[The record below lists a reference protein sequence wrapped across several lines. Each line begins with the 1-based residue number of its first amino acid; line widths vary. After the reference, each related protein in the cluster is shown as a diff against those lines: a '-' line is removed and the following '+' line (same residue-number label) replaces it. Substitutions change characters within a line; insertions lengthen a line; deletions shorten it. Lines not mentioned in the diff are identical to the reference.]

1 MKKILLLLLCLVSVT
16 VSAQEKPFWNEIS
29 AFVKQ
34 DSINKP
40 KDGIILFVG
49 SSSFRLWNDVKRDFN
64 NDNILNRAFGGA
76 TLLDMIRYKDQ
87 NLLNYH
93 PSKIVLYCGENDVAS
108 SDKVDGKEVF
118 HRFKT
123 LFDIIRKQYPDVPLV
138 YVSIKPCILRWSM
151 KDRMMDANQRI
162 SSFLSHKKKTT
173 FVDIW
178 DAMLENGV
186 PKKDIFRE
194 DNLHMNAKGY
204 AIWIEKMKG
213 VINE

>member
-1 MKKILLLLLCLVSVT
+1 MKKVLLLLLCVVSVT
-16 VSAQEKPFWNEIS
+16 VSAQERPFWKEIS

-40 KDGIILFVG
+40 KEGVILFVG
-49 SSSFRLWNDVKRDFN
+49 SSSFRLWTDVKKDFN

-118 HRFKT
+118 QRFKT

-178 DAMLENGV
+178 DAMLENGE

-204 AIWIEKMKG
+204 AIWIEKMKS
-213 VINE
+213 VISE

>member
-1 MKKILLLLLCLVSVT
+1 MKKVLLLLLCVVSVT
-16 VSAQEKPFWNEIS
+16 VSAQEKPFWKEIS

-49 SSSFRLWNDVKRDFN
+49 SSSFRLWTDVKKDFN
-64 NDNILNRAFGGA
+64 NENILNRAFGGA

-118 HRFKT
+118 QRFKT

-151 KDRMMDANQRI
+151 KDRMIDANQRI

-178 DAMLENGV
+178 DAMLENGE

-213 VINE
+213 VINN

>member
-1 MKKILLLLLCLVSVT
+1 MKKIILLLLCISYLSIN
-16 VSAQEKPFWNEIS
+16 AQEKPFWSEIN

-49 SSSFRLWNDVKRDFN
+49 SSSFRLWTDLKKDFN
-64 NDNILNRAFGGA
+64 NETIVNRAFGGSK
-76 TLLDMIRYKDQ
+76 LIDIIRYKDQ

-118 HRFKT
+118 KRFKT
-123 LFDIIRKQYPDVPLV
+123 VYNLIRKQYPNVPFV
-138 YVSIKPCILRWSM
+138 YVSIKPSISRWSM
-151 KDRMMDANQRI
+151 KDRMIDANQRI
-162 SSFLSHKKKTT
+162 SSFLNHKKKTT
-173 FVDIW
+173 FINIW
-178 DAMLENGV
+178 GAMLENGE

-194 DNLHMNAKGY
+194 DKLHMNKKGY
-204 AIWIEKMKG
+204 AIWTEKMQE
-213 VINE
+213 VINN

>member
-1 MKKILLLLLCLVSVT
+1 MKKVLLLLLCLVSVT

-34 DSINKP
+34 DSINRP
-40 KDGIILFVG
+40 KEGVILFVG
-49 SSSFRLWNDVKRDFN
+49 SSSFRIWTDVKKDLN
-64 NDNILNRAFGGA
+64 NENILNRAFGGA

-93 PSKIVLYCGENDVAS
+93 SSKIVLYCGENDVAS
-108 SDKVDGKEVF
+108 SEKVDGKEVF
-118 HRFKT
+118 QRFKT
-123 LFDIIRKQYPDVPLV
+123 LFEIIRKQYPEVPFV
-138 YVSIKPCILRWSM
+138 FVSIKPCILRWSM
-151 KDRMMDANQRI
+151 RDRMMDANQRI
-162 SSFLSHKKKTT
+162 SSFLSHEKKTT
-173 FVDIW
+173 FINIW
-178 DAMLENGV
+178 DAMLENGE

-213 VINE
+213 VINN

>member
-1 MKKILLLLLCLVSVT
+1 MKKVLLLLLCVVSVT
-16 VSAQEKPFWNEIS
+16 VSAQEKPFWKEIS

-40 KDGIILFVG
+40 KEGIILFVG
-49 SSSFRLWNDVKRDFN
+49 SSSFRLWTDVKKDFN
-64 NDNILNRAFGGA
+64 NENILNRAFGGA

-118 HRFKT
+118 QRFKT

-178 DAMLENGV
+178 DAMLENGE

-204 AIWIEKMKG
+204 AIWIEKMKS
-213 VINE
+213 VINN

>member
-1 MKKILLLLLCLVSVT
+1 MKKVLLLLLCLVSVT

-34 DSINKP
+34 DSINRP
-40 KDGIILFVG
+40 KEGVILFVG
-49 SSSFRLWNDVKRDFN
+49 SSSFRIWTDVKKDLN
-64 NDNILNRAFGGA
+64 NENILNRAFGGA

-108 SDKVDGKEVF
+108 SEKVDGKEVF
-118 HRFKT
+118 QRFKT
-123 LFDIIRKQYPDVPLV
+123 LFEIIRKQYPEVPFV
-138 YVSIKPCILRWSM
+138 FVSIKPCILRWSM
-151 KDRMMDANQRI
+151 RDRMMDANQRI
-162 SSFLSHKKKTT
+162 SSFLSHEKKTT
-173 FVDIW
+173 FINIW
-178 DAMLENGV
+178 DAMLENGE

-213 VINE
+213 VINN

>member
-1 MKKILLLLLCLVSVT
+1 MKKVILLLLCVSYL
-16 VSAQEKPFWNEIS
+16 SINAQEKPFWSEIN

-49 SSSFRLWNDVKRDFN
+49 SSSFRLWADLKKDFN
-64 NDNILNRAFGGA
+64 NETIVNRAFGGSK
-76 TLLDMIRYKDQ
+76 LIDIIRYKDQ

-118 HRFKT
+118 KRFKT
-123 LFDIIRKQYPDVPLV
+123 VYNLIRKQYPNVPFV
-138 YVSIKPCILRWSM
+138 YVSIKPSISRWSM
-151 KDRMMDANQRI
+151 KDRMIDANQRI
-162 SSFLSHKKKTT
+162 SSFLNHKKKTT
-173 FVDIW
+173 FINIW
-178 DAMLENGV
+178 GAMLENGE

-194 DNLHMNAKGY
+194 DKLHMNKKGY
-204 AIWIEKMKG
+204 AIWTEKMQE
-213 VINE
+213 VINN

>member
-1 MKKILLLLLCLVSVT
+1 MKKVLLLLLCLVSVT
-16 VSAQEKPFWNEIS
+16 AIAQEKPFWKEIS

-40 KDGIILFVG
+40 KDGVILFVG
-49 SSSFRLWNDVKRDFN
+49 SSSFRLWTDVKKDFN
-64 NDNILNRAFGGA
+64 NENILNRAFGGA

-118 HRFKT
+118 QRFKT

-138 YVSIKPCILRWSM
+138 YVSIKPCLLRWSM
-151 KDRMMDANQRI
+151 KDRMIDANQRI

-178 DAMLENGV
+178 DAMLENGE

-213 VINE
+213 VINN

>member
-1 MKKILLLLLCLVSVT
+1 MKKVLLLLLCVVSVI
-16 VSAQEKPFWNEIS
+16 VSAQEKPFWKEIS

-40 KDGIILFVG
+40 KDGVILFVG
-49 SSSFRLWNDVKRDFN
+49 SSSFRLWTDVKKDFN
-64 NDNILNRAFGGA
+64 NENILNRAFGGA

-118 HRFKT
+118 QRFKT

-138 YVSIKPCILRWSM
+138 YVSIKPCLLRWSM
-151 KDRMMDANQRI
+151 KDRMIDANQRI

-178 DAMLENGV
+178 DAMLENGE

-213 VINE
+213 VINN

>member
-29 AFVKQ
+29 AFVKR

-49 SSSFRLWNDVKRDFN
+49 SSSFRLWTDVKKDFN

-118 HRFKT
+118 QRFKI

-151 KDRMMDANQRI
+151 KDRMIDANQRI

>member
-1 MKKILLLLLCLVSVT
+1 MKKVLLLLLCLVSVT

-34 DSINKP
+34 DSINRP
-40 KDGIILFVG
+40 KEGVILFVG
-49 SSSFRLWNDVKRDFN
+49 SSSFRIWTDVKKDLN
-64 NDNILNRAFGGA
+64 NENILNRAFGGA
-76 TLLDMIRYKDQ
+76 TLLDMIRYKNQ

-108 SDKVDGKEVF
+108 SEKVDGKEVF
-118 HRFKT
+118 QRFKT
-123 LFDIIRKQYPDVPLV
+123 LFEIIRKQYPEVPFV
-138 YVSIKPCILRWSM
+138 FVSIKPCILRWSM
-151 KDRMMDANQRI
+151 RDRMMDANQRI
-162 SSFLSHKKKTT
+162 SSFLSHEKKTT
-173 FVDIW
+173 FINIW
-178 DAMLENGV
+178 DAMLENGE

-213 VINE
+213 VINN

>member
-1 MKKILLLLLCLVSVT
+1 MKKVILLLLCVSYL
-16 VSAQEKPFWNEIS
+16 SINAQEKPFWSEIN

-49 SSSFRLWNDVKRDFN
+49 SSSFRLWADLKKDFN
-64 NDNILNRAFGGA
+64 NETIVNRAFGGSK
-76 TLLDMIRYKDQ
+76 LIDIIRYKDQ

-118 HRFKT
+118 KRFKT
-123 LFDIIRKQYPDVPLV
+123 VYNLIRKQYPNVPFV
-138 YVSIKPCILRWSM
+138 YVSIKPSISRWSM
-151 KDRMMDANQRI
+151 KDRMIDANQRI
-162 SSFLSHKKKTT
+162 SSFLNHKKKTT
-173 FVDIW
+173 FINIW
-178 DAMLENGV
+178 DAMLENGE

-194 DNLHMNAKGY
+194 DKLHMNKKGY
-204 AIWIEKMKG
+204 AIWTEKMQE
-213 VINE
+213 VINN

>member
-1 MKKILLLLLCLVSVT
+1 MKKVLLLLLCVVSVT
-16 VSAQEKPFWNEIS
+16 VSAQEKPFWKEIRS
-29 AFVKQ
+29 FVKQ

-40 KDGIILFVG
+40 KEGIILFVG
-49 SSSFRLWNDVKRDFN
+49 SSSFRLWTDVKKDFN
-64 NDNILNRAFGGA
+64 NENILNRAFGGA

-118 HRFKT
+118 QRFKT
-123 LFDIIRKQYPDVPLV
+123 LFDIIRKQYPEVPFV
-138 YVSIKPCILRWSM
+138 FISIKPCLLRWSM

-178 DAMLENGV
+178 DAMLENGE

-213 VINE
+213 VINK

>member
-1 MKKILLLLLCLVSVT
+1 MKKVLLLLLCVVSVT
-16 VSAQEKPFWNEIS
+16 VSAQEKSFWKEIS

-40 KDGIILFVG
+40 KDGVILFVG
-49 SSSFRLWNDVKRDFN
+49 SSSFRLWTDVKKDFN
-64 NDNILNRAFGGA
+64 NENILNRAFGGA
-76 TLLDMIRYKDQ
+76 TLMDMIRYKDQ

-118 HRFKT
+118 QRFKT
-123 LFDIIRKQYPDVPLV
+123 LFDIIRKQYPEVPFV
-138 YVSIKPCILRWSM
+138 FISIKPCLLRWSM

-162 SSFLSHKKKTT
+162 SSFLIHEKKTT
-173 FVDIW
+173 FINIW
-178 DAMLENGV
+178 DAMLENGE

-213 VINE
+213 VINK

>member
-1 MKKILLLLLCLVSVT
+1 MKKVLLLLLCVVSVT
-16 VSAQEKPFWNEIS
+16 VSAQEKPFWKEIS

-40 KDGIILFVG
+40 KEGIILFVG
-49 SSSFRLWNDVKRDFN
+49 SSSFRLWTDVKKDFN
-64 NDNILNRAFGGA
+64 NENILNRAFGGA

-118 HRFKT
+118 QRFKT

-178 DAMLENGV
+178 DAMLENGE

-213 VINE
+213 VINN

>member
-1 MKKILLLLLCLVSVT
+1 MKRVIILLLLVSCYAIN
-16 VSAQEKPFWNEIS
+16 AQEKPFWNEIS

-49 SSSFRLWNDVKRDFN
+49 SSSFRLWTDLKKDFN
-64 NDNILNRAFGGA
+64 NETIVNRAFGGSK
-76 TLLDMIRYKDQ
+76 LIDIIRYKDQ

-118 HRFKT
+118 KRFKT
-123 LFDIIRKQYPDVPLV
+123 VYNLIRKQYPNVPFV
-138 YVSIKPCILRWSM
+138 YVSIKPSISRWSM
-151 KDRMMDANQRI
+151 KDRMIDANQRI
-162 SSFLSHKKKTT
+162 SSFLNHKKKTT
-173 FVDIW
+173 FINIW
-178 DAMLENGV
+178 GAMLENGE

-194 DNLHMNAKGY
+194 DKLHMNKKGY
-204 AIWIEKMKG
+204 AIWTEKMQE
-213 VINE
+213 VINN

>member
-1 MKKILLLLLCLVSVT
+1 MKKVLLLLLCLVSVT

-34 DSINKP
+34 DSINRP
-40 KDGIILFVG
+40 KEGVILFVG
-49 SSSFRLWNDVKRDFN
+49 SSSFRIWADVKKDLN
-64 NDNILNRAFGGA
+64 NENILNRAFGGA

-108 SDKVDGKEVF
+108 SEKVDGTEVF
-118 HRFKT
+118 QRFKT
-123 LFDIIRKQYPDVPLV
+123 LFEIIRKQYPEVPFV
-138 YVSIKPCILRWSM
+138 FVSIKPCILRWSM
-151 KDRMMDANQRI
+151 RDRMLDANQRI

-173 FVDIW
+173 FINIW
-178 DAMLENGV
+178 DAMLENGE

-213 VINE
+213 VINN

>member
-1 MKKILLLLLCLVSVT
+1 MKKVLLLLLCVVSVA
-16 VSAQEKPFWNEIS
+16 VSAQEKPFWKEIS

-49 SSSFRLWNDVKRDFN
+49 SSSFRLWTDVKKDFN
-64 NDNILNRAFGGA
+64 NENILNRAFGGA

-118 HRFKT
+118 QRFKT
-123 LFDIIRKQYPDVPLV
+123 LFDIIRKQYPDVPLI

-162 SSFLSHKKKTT
+162 SSFLSHKKKTI

-178 DAMLENGV
+178 DAMLENGE

-194 DNLHMNAKGY
+194 DNLHMNTKGY

-213 VINE
+213 VINN